1 MLKHKLSDIASV
13 SVSSV
18 DKKRSGEE
26 KEVLLCNYTDVYKNW
41 AITSRIKSCF
51 LSATASD
58 AEIEKFSLKKGQVVI
73 TKDSETS
80 DDIGIPAYVAEELE
94 NTLLGYH
101 CALITPKTEMCDGA
115 YLNAFLN
122 SPTAREYFKNNASGS
137 GQRFSLSTRALQE
150 IPIYLPPLKIQKVVG
165 GVLSAIDR
173 KISLNNEI
181 NRNLSLRFNQYLSI
195 HQ

>member
-13 SVSSV
+13 SISNV
-18 DKKRSGEE
+18 DKKRSDEE

-41 AITSRIKSCF
+41 AITSQIRPCF

-80 DDIGIPAYVAEELE
+80 SDIGIPAYVAEEFG

-101 CALITPKTEMCDGA
+101 CALITPKKEICNGA
-115 YLNAFLN
+115 YLNAFLT
-122 SPTAREYFKNNASGS
+122 SSTARKYFKNNASGS

-150 IPIYLPPLKIQKVVG
+150 TPIYLPPLKIQKIVG
-165 GVLSAIDR
+165 KFFSAIDR

-181 NRNLSLRFNQYLSI
+181 NRNLSLAV
-195 HQ
+195 

>member
-26 KEVLLCNYTDVYKNW
+26 KDVHLCNYTDVYRNW
-41 AITSRIKSCF
+41 AITSQIKSSF
-51 LSATASD
+51 LSATATD
-58 AEIEKFSLKKGQVVI
+58 AEISKFSLKKGQVVI

-80 DDIGIPAYVAEELE
+80 GDIGISAYVAEEFE

-101 CALITPKTEMCDGA
+101 CALITPKTEICNGA

-122 SPTAREYFKNNASGS
+122 SSTAREYFKNNASGS

-150 IPIYLPPLKIQKVVG
+150 TPIYLPTLKIQKIVG
-165 GVLSAIDR
+165 NFFSAIDR

-181 NRNLSLRFNQYLSI
+181 NRNLPLSA
-195 HQ
+195 